1 MVANCCVGCSW
12 DDRTDARGVVDGRGG
27 GVLDDGGVGDE
38 RV

>member
-1 MVANCCVGCSW
+1 MVANGCVGCGW
-12 DDRTDARGVVDGRGG
+12 DDGTDARGVADGRGG